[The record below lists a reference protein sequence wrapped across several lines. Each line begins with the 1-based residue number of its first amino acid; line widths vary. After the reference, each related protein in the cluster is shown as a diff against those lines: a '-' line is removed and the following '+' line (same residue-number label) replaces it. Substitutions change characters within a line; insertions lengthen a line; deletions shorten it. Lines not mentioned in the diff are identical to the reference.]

1 MITLLPERLNIRLK
15 VWGEINI
22 IVLWNMVIQKKNI
35 GQTLGNFE
43 NESSNTANSL
53 CRNLETVNFRPG
65 MPETWL
71 STLQGIQL
79 TQDRKLRGLDF

>member
-1 MITLLPERLNIRLK
+1 MITLLLERLNIRLK

-43 NESSNTANSL
+43 NEYCEFFVQKSWN
-53 CRNLETVNFRPG
+53 C
-65 MPETWL
+65 
-71 STLQGIQL
+71 
-79 TQDRKLRGLDF
+79 